1 MLCPCEMVFY
11 FESILGYVYI
21 VVVVD
26 VVVVACLTISYM
38 HRLLRFVKKCRY

>member
-11 FESILGYVYI
+11 FESIWGYVCI
-21 VVVVD
+21 VVVV
-26 VVVVACLTISYM
+26 VFVVACLTIPYM